1 MKRPQWFGA
10 KSDGSDASSFIVAAS
25 NAAAVTNDKTVVID
39 EPLTVSTAN
48 VTIPAGVT
56 LRIEDGGRLSGSGLS
71 TMTISRLDC
80 TGLTQVFGGRV
91 GKIIECSRGHL
102 TPQMFGA
109 VPSPTTTNTVG
120 VDSYQAFRD
129 ALDSSDFTLNEN
141 PVWHSGLALYV
152 PQGRY
157 RLSQTIHL
165 KRAHRIY
172 GDFGGYAYGSGP
184 VLLWP
189 AGVTGIVAHA
199 HNTGTDGSIESPA
212 TTGAAGARI
221 EGLVLIGVRGGVVDG
236 QGGHGIRSRTKVY
249 IANCMILRFSGN
261 GIHMQ
266 AGAGLGIPETEG
278 NINVAGINAVS
289 CYQNDGHGFYAD
301 GADSNAISI
310 VNLDCSSNGGWGI
323 YDSSFLG
330 NTYVACHTADND
342 LGAYK
347 ADGAVSTAFIGCY
360 SESGQP
366 PSDITAKHLVIGGTH
381 AANFTIGELPLSGI
395 KTYANSMRIASA
407 KAMSQNLKAYVSIGY
422 DEGGTAGIM
431 SLRYSGLD
439 LPSGTPNPYPNS
451 FWTWKVHDSGYL
463 YMDWAN
469 QGGSNVMEL
478 HNRNVYTVANGRPR
492 DGADTFS
499 GAAGGNGVPI
509 GLPLG
514 YLDLG
519 GLTRITRT
527 AVPTIGSRLRGDIV
541 WNSNPSTNGIIGWVC
556 TVAGTPGT
564 WLPMGYTANAGSATV
579 DLGSIAAGAIATF
592 TITVTG
598 AAAGDTV
605 YVGPPSTI
613 EEGLTWCAFVSAADT
628 VTVRVHNTTAG
639 AIDPASATWKAKVVK
654 G

>member
-10 KSDGSDASSFIVAAS
+10 KSDGSDASSFIVAAA
-25 NAAAVTNDKTVVID
+25 NAAAATNDKVVVID
-39 EPLTVSTAN
+39 EPLTVSTN
-48 VTIPAGVT
+48 NITIPTGVT

-71 TMTISRLDC
+71 SMTIPSLDC

-109 VPSPTTTNTVG
+109 VPSPTATATVG

-129 ALDSSDFTLNEN
+129 ALDSSDFVWNEGHTN
-141 PVWHSGLALYV
+141 HSGLALYI

-165 KRAHRIY
+165 KRTHRIY

-189 AGVTGIVAHA
+189 TGVTGIVVHA
-199 HNTGTDGSIESPA
+199 YNTGIDGSIESPPTTAA
-212 TTGAAGARI
+212 TGTRI
-221 EGLVLIGVRGGVVDG
+221 EGLTLTGVRGGAVDIH
-236 QGGHGIRSRTKVY
+236 GGHGIKILTKTY

-266 AGAGLGIPETEG
+266 AGGGDG
-278 NINVAGINAVS
+278 NINVAGVNAVS

-301 GADSNAISI
+301 GADSNAVSI
-310 VNLDCSSNGGWGI
+310 VNLDCSHNSGWGI

-330 NTYVACHTADND
+330 NTYIACHTSTNA
-342 LGAYK
+342 LGPYK
-347 ADGAVSTAFIGCY
+347 ADGSVSTTFIGCY
-360 SESGQP
+360 SENDQA
-366 PSDITAKHLVIGGTH
+366 PSDIGPTHIVIGGAH
-381 AANFTIGELPLSGI
+381 AANFTTGVLPLSGI
-395 KTYANSMRIASA
+395 KTYTNSLRLSSA

-422 DEGGTAGIM
+422 DEGGAAGIM
-431 SLRYSGLD
+431 SLRYGGLD

-451 FWTWKVHDSGYL
+451 YWTWKVHDTGYL
-463 YMDWAN
+463 YMDWSN
-469 QGGSNVMEL
+469 VGGSNVMEL

-613 EEGLTWCAFVSAADT
+613 EAGLTWCAFVSAADT